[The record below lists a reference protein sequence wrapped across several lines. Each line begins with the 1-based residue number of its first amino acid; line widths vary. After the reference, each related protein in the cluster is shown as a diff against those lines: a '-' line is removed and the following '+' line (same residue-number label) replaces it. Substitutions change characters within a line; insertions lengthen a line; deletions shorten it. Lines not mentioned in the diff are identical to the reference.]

1 MPTTQLHHHYVL
13 CGWHVRSALTL
24 PELPPW
30 SATATPVDADVVI
43 EEGEVPDRL
52 DLHDPVESWLS
63 VGRDGSVLL
72 QVPQVVR
79 IHVHAGRAMRVQRLN
94 RHDESWRLFLLGS
107 ALGYL
112 CLQRSLFPLHA
123 ACLRIGTQTVASA
136 GHSGAGKSTLAAA
149 LLKRGHGLLSD
160 DLTVI
165 RLDSAGAIM
174 VLPAFPRLKLWR
186 DTLESLQLPVTDA
199 PPVRPG
205 MEKFDLRPSAG
216 FDAAP
221 VRLDAVVVLGDAS
234 EPHLQRLSPQHALPL
249 LHGYL
254 ARPQAAVRMGLHAA
268 TFAHAAAIARQVPVW
283 RLRRPRRFDAL
294 DITVDLIEAHVGA

>member
-1 MPTTQLHHHYVL
+1 M
-13 CGWHVRSALTL
+13 C
-24 PELPPW
+24 
-30 SATATPVDADVVI
+30 
-43 EEGEVPDRL
+43 
-52 DLHDPVESWLS
+52 
-63 VGRDGSVLL
+63 
-72 QVPQVVR
+72 
-79 IHVHAGRAMRVQRLN
+79 AGRAMRVQRLN

-123 ACLRIGTQTVASA
+123 ACLRIGTQTVAFA